1 MAHEDVL
8 VSVGAK
14 GGFLLDDGVGDVL
27 VTEEVVLVLA
37 GRVYL
42 VLVTPVARAVLRVRT
57 NIIIQSLSYNFDNNL
72 INDHPSR
79 RQVDVLNLFS
89 SISTA
94 HKTDLV
100 VFELH
105 DGVEELVAGVAQP
118 VPVLDHVG
126 VQVDG
131 GGETPVTDV
140 ASHILVI

>member
-14 GGFLLDDGVGDVL
+14 GGFLLDDGVCDVL